1 MFSERF
7 PIFFYLFDV
16 FGSVPGF
23 SGGIEFLVFVGA
35 EFDRWR
41 NLRKTHLKSAQTL
54 NQPGS
59 LRKVSLGVPSG
70 DGGIVPV

>member
-1 MFSERF
+1 MSSD
-7 PIFFYLFDV
+7 FFYLFDV

-23 SGGIEFLVFVGA
+23 SGGMEFLVFVGV
-35 EFDRWR
+35 ELDRGR
-41 NLRKTHLKSAQTL
+41 KLRKIHLKSAQTL

-70 DGGIVPV
+70 DGGMVPV